1 MEEFNLLP
9 IYRNGLDEISDGID
23 IPVPKF
29 CQGRCFENTKCRE
42 HYAKMQEAEEGI
54 YKCPFGFASY
64 VLKVNEENCIF
75 TCLRVEDKYD
85 KSKVIPKVKGESKRY
100 REITYDQLLEYAQA
114 YEEYDNNQNQYKA
127 YRVFVEDIFHDIR
140 KFNQQI
146 KVKNDRI
153 YRKSQQN
160 AKYKQI
166 SELSKVIYV
175 MSWFLTLRLNNHDF
189 VYNEEMM
196 KADVKTSYNMFKI
209 LDKVRHCI
217 KHRGEEK
224 NVTIQMEAKQS
235 CRDMKA
241 YDCIELL
248 PFLLLDNAIKY
259 SPENEK
265 VDVLLEEKG
274 SIQYVKIKSLGPKV
288 NDGEIELL
296 VNQGYRGEKAK
307 QLTTDGMGIGLY
319 TAKCIADLNEIELKL
334 SSGDE
339 IKKTKKG
346 IDYSEF
352 VVELSVKI

>member
-1 MEEFNLLP
+1 MEEFNLVP
-9 IYRNGLDEISDGID
+9 IYRNGLDEITDGID

-42 HYAKMQEAEEGI
+42 HYVKMQEAAEGI
-54 YKCPFGFASY
+54 YKCPFGFVSY
-64 VLKVNEENCIF
+64 VFEMNEDNCIF
-75 TCLRVEDKYD
+75 TCLRVEDQYD
-85 KSKVIPKVKGESKRY
+85 KSKIIPKVKGESKRY
-100 REITYDQLLEYAQA
+100 REITYKQLLDYVEA
-114 YEEYDNNQNQYKA
+114 YKEYDYNQNQYKD
-127 YRVFVEDIFHDIR
+127 YRAFVEDIFHDIR

-146 KVKNDRI
+146 KVKNERI
-153 YRKSQQN
+153 YKKSQQN
-160 AKYKQI
+160 TKYKQI
-166 SELSKVIYV
+166 LEFSRAIYV

-217 KHRGEEK
+217 KYRGEER
-224 NVTIQMEAKQS
+224 NVKIQLDAKQS

-259 SPENEK
+259 SPDNEN
-265 VDVLLEEKG
+265 VCVLLEEKG
-274 SIQYVKIKSLGPKV
+274 NTQYVKIKSLGPKV
-288 NDGEIELL
+288 EDEEIELL
-296 VNQGYRGEKAK
+296 VKQGYRGEKAQ

-334 SSGDE
+334 SSGGE
-339 IKKTKKG
+339 IKKKKNG

-352 VVELSVKI
+352 VVELLINI